1 MKRRKHRP
9 AETDLFQPVSDFL
22 TRNGYCVRSEVM
34 NCDITAVKDD
44 ELVVIELKNVFGMQ
58 VVLQAVKRQ
67 RITSSVY
74 IAIPKPRESV
84 FSRKWRDIKLLLRRL
99 EVGLML
105 VSITPRNPHVDIL
118 FHPIPFDRKKLSSKK
133 RAVLREIE
141 GRSGDF
147 NTGGSTR
154 TKLVTAYRE
163 NAIQI
168 ACCLERFGP
177 LAPQQL
183 KRLGTSANTRSILYN
198 DFYVWFERID
208 RGVYALRAKAAQD
221 LVSFPAITE
230 RYRMAIATLPAPQIA
245 AKSAGN

>member
-1 MKRRKHRP
+1 MRRRKHRP

-22 TRNGYCVRSEVM
+22 TRNGYSVRSEVM
-34 NCDITAVKDD
+34 NCDVTAVKDD
-44 ELVVIELKNVFGMQ
+44 ELVVIELKNVFGLP

-67 RITSSVY
+67 RITDSVY
-74 IAIPKPRESV
+74 VAVPKLRESV
-84 FSRKWRDIKLLLRRL
+84 YSRKWRDIKLLLRRL
-99 EVGLML
+99 EIGLIL
-105 VSITPRNPHVDIL
+105 VSVNPRNPHVEIL
-118 FHPIPFDRKKLSSKK
+118 FHPLPFDRKQQSSKK
-133 RAVLREIE
+133 RAVLREIA

-183 KRLGTSANTRSILYN
+183 RRLGTSANTRSILYN
-198 DFYVWFERID
+198 DFYGWFERID
-208 RGVYALRAKAAQD
+208 RGVYALRAKAGQD
-221 LVSFPAITE
+221 LASFPAIVE
-230 RYRMAIATLPAPQIA
+230 RYRTAIATLPAPQIA
-245 AKSAGN
+245 AKTAGD